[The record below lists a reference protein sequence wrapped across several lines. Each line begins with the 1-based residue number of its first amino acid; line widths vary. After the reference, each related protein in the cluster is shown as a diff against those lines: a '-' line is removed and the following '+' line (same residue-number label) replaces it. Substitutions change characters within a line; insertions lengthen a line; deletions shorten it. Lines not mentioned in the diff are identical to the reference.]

1 MTSTSEGAP
10 RRSRKGTVVAA
21 VVSVAVLAA
30 VFFFLF
36 PKFADYG
43 AAFEQILAMSP
54 WWIAALV
61 AASLVNIVVYP
72 LTEIAAIPGLSYRA
86 AFASRQSAFTISNVI
101 PGGGAVAVATQ
112 YAILAG
118 YRVPPAVAAAAVS
131 ADGAWTYLITL
142 AAPSI
147 AVGLLLMAGDSTS
160 GFTAAAVVGL
170 AVVVVSV
177 AAIVMVLRSE
187 AGARRL
193 GGWLQRPADRIFAL
207 LKRTPPDATAAL
219 VQFHLHASEMVG
231 ERWRSLTVT
240 NVAAQ
245 FAPVLVLG
253 TALAALGV
261 FPSRLTVVEVFAA
274 YSIALLLTMFPLT
287 PGGLGTV
294 DAALVALLVGFGVD
308 SSTALAADLIWRV
321 AWFVPQL
328 VVGLGALAVY
338 RWDRHRADRRR
349 GGDRSSS

>member
-1 MTSTSEGAP
+1 MTSTSEGSP

-118 YRVPPAVAAAAVS
+118 YRVAPAVAAAAVS

-177 AAIVMVLRSE
+177 AAIAMVLRSE

-193 GGWLQRPADRIFAL
+193 GGWLQRPADRVFAL

-253 TALAALGV
+253 TGPRRPRRVPFAADGGRGLRRVLDRAPADDVPPDARRAGDGRRGARRPPRRLRCRLVDGAGRRPHLAGGLVRAATRRRTRRSRRLPMGP
-261 FPSRLTVVEVFAA
+261 PSRRPA
-274 YSIALLLTMFPLT
+274 
-287 PGGLGTV
+287 
-294 DAALVALLVGFGVD
+294 
-308 SSTALAADLIWRV
+308 
-321 AWFVPQL
+321 Q
-328 VVGLGALAVY
+328 
-338 RWDRHRADRRR
+338 RR
-349 GGDRSSS
+349 